1 MRSGWIMVLMAGLLI
16 TPVSV
21 SAEATMKIGV
31 VDFQKAM
38 ELSSEGKA
46 AKAVFQKEVERIQR
60 DLKGRQDELNKLKEE
75 IELQG
80 AMLTPEAR
88 AEKQRQYENK
98 LRDFKRLYEDY
109 QEEMRRED
117 AQLSEKILRKLMQI
131 IEVYGE
137 ANGYDLI
144 LEKTQSAVLYKSE
157 LLDITLEIIREYDKA
172 PKTP

>member
-1 MRSGWIMVLMAGLLI
+1 
-16 TPVSV
+16 
-21 SAEATMKIGV
+21 
-31 VDFQKAM
+31 M

-60 DLKGRQDELNKLKEE
+60 DLKGKQDELNKLKEE